1 MQKKIISPLHLG
13 EVDIYSL
20 DELREKFTV
29 GGVLSCRKRL
39 LHWLKNQ
46 CGETGGALAAQIEQ
60 FSSLPDAE
68 WAKQTATVLGCE
80 EKYKRYERARLIRSD
95 ELSND
100 EWVELVRKVGYD
112 DVDMPREELD
122 QYKQAANSGT
132 RGKQPVGL
140 PRALLTRL
148 IRSDELSDD
157 EWVELVRAVG
167 YDDVD
172 MPREELDRYKEA
184 AETRCRKI
192 QKTTSHKVKAV
203 PAEEEAP
210 HEAAAAPNQPTEA
223 FQNLVGLLAPL
234 VGVPVPIAAV
244 SARPLAKL
252 MAVSKARKK

>member
-20 DELREKFTV
+20 DELREQLTV
-29 GGVLSCRKRL
+29 DGVIACRKRL
-39 LHWLKNQ
+39 PHWLKNQ
-46 CGETGGALAAQIEQ
+46 CGEEGGTLAAQIEQ

-68 WAKQTATVLGCE
+68 WAKQAATVLGCE

-132 RGKQPVGL
+132 RGKQSVGL

-157 EWVELVRAVG
+157 EWVELVRAVE

-192 QKTTSHKVKAV
+192 PPKSSPKKAGRGGKK
-203 PAEEEAP
+203 
-210 HEAAAAPNQPTEA
+210 AAPGTAVTPSQPTEA
-223 FQNLVGLLAPL
+223 AQNLWRIIGPVVLGSPITTLAE
-234 VGVPVPIAAV
+234 VIAAT
-244 SARPLAKL
+244 R
-252 MAVSKARKK
+252 AVKK